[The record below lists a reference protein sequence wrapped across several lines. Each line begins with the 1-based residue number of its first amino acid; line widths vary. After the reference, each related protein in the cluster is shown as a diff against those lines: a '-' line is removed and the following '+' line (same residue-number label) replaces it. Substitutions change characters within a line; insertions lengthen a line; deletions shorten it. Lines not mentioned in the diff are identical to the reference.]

1 MTTEIVLGLSFILS
15 FLLVI
20 YGTPIVRRVAYRYDL
35 LDMPDG
41 RLKQQKEPIPYMGGV
56 IIYFAFIAPVS
67 LFPTFQFSQELLG
80 ILFASSILLI
90 VGLFDDLKALTPGSK
105 FLFQV
110 VATYILIKSGIHISL
125 AFLPAWLNALLT
137 FLWIISIINAF
148 NIIDILDGFAS
159 SVGAFSCLTIFV
171 ISLYNEKVVISILS
185 ISLAAALLG
194 YLKFNWEPA
203 KIYLGDSGS
212 MVLGLIIGSLT
223 IMGDYTEYNDI
234 AFISGV
240 IILAIPIFDMVYVM
254 ILRLLHRK
262 SPFLGSPDHF
272 ALRMKKKFRLSA
284 AQTVSIILVVQI
296 ILCGIVIVNFYTNE
310 TVTIV
315 STLAV
320 VLFFVVF
327 GVVMSGEKME

>member
-1 MTTEIVLGLSFILS
+1 MTIEIVLGLSFVLS

-20 YGTPIVRRVAYRYDL
+20 YGTPIVRRVAYRYEL

-41 RLKQQKEPIPYMGGV
+41 RLKKQTEPIPYMGGV

-125 AFLPAWLNALLT
+125 AFLPPWLNALLT

-148 NIIDILDGFAS
+148 NIIDILDGFAAS
-159 SVGAFSCLTIFV
+159 IGAFACLTIFV

-185 ISLAAALLG
+185 ISLAAALLA

-223 IMGDYTEYNDI
+223 IMSDYTEYNDI

-240 IILAIPIFDMVYVM
+240 IILAVPIFVMVYVM
-254 ILRLLHRK
+254 IFTITAQEVPFSGK
-262 SPFLGSPDHF
+262 SGSFLP
-272 ALRMKKKFRLSA
+272 
-284 AQTVSIILVVQI
+284 
-296 ILCGIVIVNFYTNE
+296 
-310 TVTIV
+310 
-315 STLAV
+315 
-320 VLFFVVF
+320 
-327 GVVMSGEKME
+327 